1 MKHPPWTR
9 LSKRIVIGNPY
20 YNVALDRYVR
30 PDGQVAEYHYIDI
43 PGSAM
48 VVPVLPDGRL
58 VLVSQYR
65 YLMGRDSLEFP
76 AGGMP
81 VGSSPL
87 QTARRELREESG
99 YEAASWEKIGAF
111 APYNGVSNEMCHVF
125 VATGLSFVAPERE
138 VTEEMKTVELF
149 IEEIEQQVRS
159 GELWDG
165 MTVASFLL
173 FEAYRGKHHD
183 EL

>member
-1 MKHPPWTR
+1 MKHPTWTR
-9 LSKRIVIGNPY
+9 LSKRIVAANPY

-30 PDGQVAEYHYIDI
+30 PDGQVADYQYIDI

-81 VGSSPL
+81 PETSPL
-87 QTARRELREESG
+87 QTARRELREETG

-125 VATGLSFVAPERE
+125 VATELSFVATQRE
-138 VTEEMKTVELF
+138 VTEEMETVELCV
-149 IEEIEQQVRS
+149 EELEKQVRS

-165 MTVASFLL
+165 MTISSFRL
-173 FEAYRGKHHD
+173 FEAHRGQHHG